1 MTAPVPPAPV
11 PPARSRGA
19 GAFALFAAVW
29 LLLLA
34 VPPVVLLRHRA
45 DWLHAMENG
54 TAQED
59 WEDFRS
65 DMRRQSGR
73 DGPVQRK
80 VPKSAEP
87 PLTVWLRDHLGL
99 AITAWVV
106 LGGTLGGFL
115 GMMIAGAAGYS
126 PSNARAVAATTRNS
140 TSAMPSTPSSE
151 NTAAFPR
158 EERIPPES

>member
-1 MTAPVPPAPV
+1 MPAPV
-11 PPARSRGA
+11 LPASAPPARRPA
-19 GAFALFAAVW
+19 AAALALFVAFWV
-29 LLLLA
+29 LLLA
-34 VPPVVLLRHRA
+34 VPPVVLVRNRS
-45 DWLHAMENG
+45 DWLQAMENG
-54 TAQED
+54 TAQAD

-73 DGPVQRK
+73 EGPVQRK

-87 PLTVWLRDHLGL
+87 PLKVWLRDHLAL

-115 GMMIAGAAGYS
+115 GMMVAGAAGYS
-126 PSNARAVAATTRNS
+126 PSSARAVAATTRNS

-151 NTAAFPR
+151 NTATFPR
-158 EERIPPES
+158 EERSPAES

>member
-1 MTAPVPPAPV
+1 MPAPAPPASA
-11 PPARSRGA
+11 PPARRAA
-19 GAFALFAAVW
+19 GAALALFAAIW

-34 VPPVVLLRHRA
+34 VPPVVLMRNRA
-45 DWLHAMENG
+45 DWLQAMENG
-54 TAQED
+54 TAQAD

-73 DGPVQRK
+73 EGPVQRK

-87 PLTVWLRDHLGL
+87 PLTVWLRDHLAL
-99 AITAWVV
+99 AIAAWLV

-115 GMMIAGAAGYS
+115 GMMVAGAAGYS

-140 TSAMPSTPSSE
+140 TKVMPSTPSSE
-151 NTAAFPR
+151 NTATFPR
-158 EERIPPES
+158 EERIPGES